1 MESTMADKPFPDW
14 WSDEQRAE
22 SLAATLADPARPND
36 MWVFGYGSL
45 LWKPA
50 FQCLEQRQGVLAG
63 YHREFCILVKRIRG
77 SEEAPGLMMA
87 LDQGGE
93 CGGVAL
99 RLDPKT
105 AEADLAELWK
115 REMVSDIYTPRWTT
129 ILPVAAEAETA
140 PITAL
145 AFIANEG
152 HGRYAR
158 QTEADAAAMIASA
171 AGSAGTCADYLFE
184 TASRLGALGIHD
196 AKIDRLCALVKGAKT
211 TVP

>member
-1 MESTMADKPFPDW
+1 MADKPFPDW
-14 WSDEQRAE
+14 WSDEQRSE
-22 SLAATLADPARPND
+22 SLAAFLADPARPND

-50 FQCLEQRQGVLAG
+50 FQSLEQRQGVLRG

-87 LDQGGE
+87 LDRGGE

-115 REMVSDIYTPRWTT
+115 REMVSDIYTPRWAT
-129 ILPVAAEAETA
+129 IFPLEADAA

-145 AFIANEG
+145 AFVANES

-158 QTEADAAAMIASA
+158 RSEGDAAAMIATA
-171 AGSAGTCADYLFE
+171 AGSAGACADYLFE
-184 TASRLGALGIHD
+184 TASRLAELGIHD
-196 AKIDRLCALVKGAKT
+196 ANIDRLCTLVKAAKA